1 MGVPMKKYSQKQIY
15 NLLLKINQY
24 EQNFKVKKNSRNRDL
39 RQGFFWLNM
48 TCLMF
53 SVILFILGIYL
64 SLQILIVI
72 SLILLLICEGLLL
85 GDVII
90 DIVYSRKDIKY
101 FFNEPVGI
109 LLRNANISAR
119 SAIEYLPELITFE
132 YDDLELARREIVYE
146 KEHFDKRTSILTGS
160 LDKIGIFPSILATMV
175 LLLTHLSNNKTFEFL
190 QEHPEFQFLFYI
202 LIAVVISFQLFSI
215 FTNMVSIKLNYFIQ
229 VLEYILEIKDRKE

>member
-1 MGVPMKKYSQKQIY
+1 MKKYSQKQIY

-24 EQNFKVKKNSRNRDL
+24 EKNFKLKKSSGNRAL

-48 TCLMF
+48 ACLMF
-53 SVILFILGIYL
+53 SIILFILGVYL
-64 SLQILIVI
+64 SLQTLIVI

-85 GDVII
+85 VDVII
-90 DIVYSRKDIKY
+90 DILYSRKDIKY

-119 SAIEYLPELITFE
+119 SAIEYLPELIAFE
-132 YDDLELARREIVYE
+132 YDDLELARREITYE
-146 KEHFDKRTSILTGS
+146 KDHFDKRTSILTGS

-202 LIAVVISFQLFSI
+202 LIAVVVVFQLFSI
-215 FTNMVSIKLNYFIQ
+215 FTNFISLKLSYLIQ
-229 VLEYILEIKDRKE
+229 VLECTIKLKEGNNG